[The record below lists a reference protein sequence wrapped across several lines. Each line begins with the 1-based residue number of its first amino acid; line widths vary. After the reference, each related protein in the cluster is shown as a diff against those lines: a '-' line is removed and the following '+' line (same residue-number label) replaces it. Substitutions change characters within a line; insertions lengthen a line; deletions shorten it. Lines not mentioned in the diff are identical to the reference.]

1 MGRPLTGSVRHH
13 RNRWWAGVPNP
24 GGGRREEGFGSEAD
38 ARAWLAAA
46 LDAYR
51 VGQSAPDTDRYR
63 RTQARPAKRVAK
75 PEPAKLAPDIASV
88 SKAWMA
94 AAYEDLRRGG
104 PERADRVRRI
114 VEAYLVP
121 YFAPRT
127 TTVADVTY
135 QHCHDW
141 LLSLVGR
148 DQPAQH
154 GVARSTTPV
163 GDEEIGLAE
172 LAQAAGVSLP
182 TARRRWRAGALPG
195 AYRDHNGQV
204 RVPASAVA
212 TVTNKRACR
221 PEGLSQ
227 SYVADALWV
236 LRRVLAFARANGLAP
251 AGFDPTESLEAPSP
265 DPARARR
272 SRPTGQPRPLSLP
285 ECARIASHLHV
296 VHQSGF
302 WLQRIMGLRVSE
314 AFGLQVGDVVDL
326 GEVGLLA
333 VQGQGGRRFKVRD
346 DHGRLEVVPRKDT
359 VKTAAGFRVLVVPER
374 LMEVLRV
381 VIEAFH
387 TDPDTGQV
395 DTAARLVPGIRVAN
409 QAGLMNYQTALAD
422 AAGAEGLCS
431 ADLGF
436 PVTTHLLRK
445 SCATDLAWA
454 TGIDDHVRRRF
465 MGHRAGDD
473 VYGRI
478 YTLDHPDVA
487 PLRQVAEILDAN
499 IEKTIGSLLVP
510 TTRKIRWGPDN
521 PLRARADH
529 VGATLAAAGWHV
541 EPGAPEDPLCPAERV
556 AAELDIYVTTARR
569 WMADGTLP
577 TIVAPDDTGVPRR
590 WVRLTDIWAHRDR
603 LTGRLVLPDVAES
616 LGLRYHEAYHL
627 LRRLDLDLDQHPTTG
642 EYKLTPEAVHAM
654 RAETERIRDLHRRS
668 VKLAAAARQL
678 RMAASSVALMSR
690 TGELEVDPETD
701 SSGARFVTRAS
712 VERAWM
718 ARQERR
724 KPRTA
729 QAAVPVAE
737 VARFTG
743 HTSVELVDLVKAG
756 VLQQV
761 PGRGQLLLTAASL
774 RAWMAEGGPGHA
786 EPGTVA
792 GGTAS

>member
-13 RNRWWAGVPNP
+13 RNRWWASVPNP
-24 GGGRREEGFGSEAD
+24 GGGRREEGFASEAD

-46 LDAYR
+46 VDAYR
-51 VGQSAPDTDRYR
+51 AGQPAPDPSRYR
-63 RTQARPAKRVAK
+63 RTRARPAKAAPK
-75 PEPAKLAPDIASV
+75 QEPAKVAQDIASV

-104 PERADRVRRI
+104 PERAERVRRI

-127 TTVADVTY
+127 TSVAEVTY

-148 DQPAQH
+148 DQT
-154 GVARSTTPV
+154 ARPRIARASGS
-163 GDEEIGLAE
+163 GDGEMGLAE
-172 LAQAAGVSLP
+172 LAKAAGVSLP
-182 TARRRWRAGALPG
+182 TARRRWQAGALPG
-195 AYRDHNGQV
+195 AYRDPNGVV

-212 TVTNKRACR
+212 AVTNKRLRR
-221 PEGLSQ
+221 PDGLSQ
-227 SYVADALWV
+227 AYVADALWV
-236 LRRVLAFARANGLAP
+236 LRRTLAFARANGLAP
-251 AGFDPTESLEAPSP
+251 AGFDPTESLEAPAP

-272 SRPTGQPRPLSLP
+272 SRPTGQPRPISLP

-296 VHQSGF
+296 VHQSAF

-314 AFGLQVGDVVDL
+314 AFGIQVGDLVDL

-346 DHGRLEVVPRKDT
+346 DHGRLEAVPRKDT
-359 VKTAAGFRVLVVPER
+359 VKTAAGFRVLVVPEH
-374 LMEVLRV
+374 LMAALRT

-387 TDPDTGQV
+387 TDPDTGAV
-395 DTAARLVPGIRVAN
+395 DTAARLVPGIRAAN
-409 QAGLMNYQTALAD
+409 QAGLMNYQTSLAD
-422 AAGAEGLCS
+422 AAAAEGLSS

-445 SCATDLAWA
+445 SAATDLAWA

-487 PLRQVAEILDAN
+487 PLRQVAQILDAN
-499 IEKTIGSLLVP
+499 IEQTIGSLVVP
-510 TTRKIRWGPDN
+510 TTRKVRWGPDN

-529 VGATLAAAGWHV
+529 VEATLAAAGWQV
-541 EPGAPEDPLCPAERV
+541 EPGDPDDPLCDTNRV

-569 WMADGTLP
+569 WMADGTVP
-577 TIVAPDDTGVPRR
+577 TVVALDDTGVPRR
-590 WVRLTDIWAHRDR
+590 WVRLSDLWAHRDR
-603 LTGRLVLPDVAES
+603 LAGRLVLPDVAES

-627 LRRLDLDLDQHPTTG
+627 LRRLDLDLQPHPTTG
-642 EYKLTPEAVHAM
+642 EYELTPEAVEAM
-654 RAETERIRDLHRRS
+654 RTETERVRALHRRS
-668 VKLAAAARQL
+668 MKLAAAARQL
-678 RMAASSVALMSR
+678 RMAASTVGLMAR
-690 TGELEVDPETD
+690 RGELEVDPETD
-701 SSGARFVTRAS
+701 GSGARFVTRRS
-712 VERAWM
+712 VESVWISRKAKKS
-718 ARQERR
+718 RR
-724 KPRTA
+724 DPVT
-729 QAAVPVAE
+729 AVPVAE

-743 HTSVELVDLVKAG
+743 RTTGELMDLVRAG
-756 VLQQV
+756 VLVQV
-761 PGRGQLLLTAASL
+761 PGRQKAALTAASL
-774 RAWMAEGGPGHA
+774 RAWMAA
-786 EPGTVA
+786 QA
-792 GGTAS
+792 A

>member
-13 RNRWWAGVPNP
+13 RNRWWASVPGV
-24 GGGRREEGFGSEAD
+24 GGARREEGFGSEAD

-51 VGQSAPDTDRYR
+51 AGQPAPDPDRYR
-63 RTQARPAKRVAK
+63 RTRARSARAAPSPEAAKV
-75 PEPAKLAPDIASV
+75 APDIASV

-104 PERADRVRRI
+104 PERAERVRRI

-141 LLSLVGR
+141 LLTLVGR
-148 DQPAQH
+148 DQPARP
-154 GVARSTTPV
+154 GVTRSITP
-163 GDEEIGLAE
+163 GGGEEMGLAK
-172 LAQAAGVSLP
+172 LATAAGVSLP
-182 TARRRWRAGALPG
+182 TARRRWRAGTLPG
-195 AYRDHNGQV
+195 AYRDHNGEI

-212 TVTNKRACR
+212 AVTNKRLRR

-227 SYVADALWV
+227 AYVADALWV
-236 LRRVLAFARANGLAP
+236 LRRTLAFARANGLAP
-251 AGFDPTESLEAPSP
+251 AGFDPTESLEAPAP

-272 SRPTGQPRPLSLP
+272 SRPTGQPRPLSLA
-285 ECARIASHLHV
+285 ECARIASQLHV
-296 VHQSGF
+296 VHQAAF

-314 AFGLQVGDVVDL
+314 AFGVQVGDLVDL
-326 GEVGLLA
+326 GQVGLLA

-346 DHGRLEVVPRKDT
+346 DHGRLEAVPRKDT
-359 VKTAAGFRVLVVPER
+359 VKTAAGFRVLVVPEH
-374 LMEVLRV
+374 LMAALRTV
-381 VIEAFH
+381 VEAFH
-387 TDPDTGQV
+387 TDPDTGTV
-395 DTAARLVPGIRVAN
+395 DTTARLVPGIRAAN
-409 QAGLMNYQTALAD
+409 QAGLMNYQTSLAD
-422 AAGAEGLCS
+422 AAAAEGLSS

-445 SCATDLAWA
+445 SAATDLAWA

-487 PLRQVAEILDAN
+487 PLRQVAQILDAN
-499 IEKTIGSLLVP
+499 IEDTIGSLLAP

-529 VGATLAAAGWHV
+529 VDATLAAAGWQV
-541 EPGAPEDPLCPAERV
+541 EPGHPDDPLCDTNRV
-556 AAELDIYVTTARR
+556 AQELGVYPNTARR

-577 TIVAPDDTGVPRR
+577 TVVGPDDCGVPRR
-590 WVRLTDIWAHRDR
+590 WVRLSDIWGHRDR
-603 LTGRLVLPDVAES
+603 LAGRLVLPDVAES
-616 LGLRYHEAYHL
+616 LGLRYHETYHM
-627 LRRLDLDLDQHPTTG
+627 LRRLDLGLEQHPNTG
-642 EYKLTPEAVHAM
+642 EYQLTPEAVDSL
-654 RAETERIRDLHRRS
+654 RAETERIRALHARS
-668 VKLAAAARQL
+668 MKLAAAARQL
-678 RMAASSVALMSR
+678 RLAASTAALMSR
-690 TGELEVDPETD
+690 NGDLEVDPETD
-701 SSGARFVTRAS
+701 SSGARFVTRRS
-712 VERAWM
+712 VQSVWIGRKAKKT
-718 ARQERR
+718 RR
-724 KPRTA
+724 DPV
-729 QAAVPVAE
+729 AAVPVAE

-743 HTSVELVDLVKAG
+743 HSTRELMDLVRAG

-761 PGRGQLLLTAASL
+761 AGRQKAVLTAESL
-774 RAWMAEGGPGHA
+774 RAWMAQ
-786 EPGTVA
+786 
-792 GGTAS
+792 TAA

>member
-51 VGQSAPDTDRYR
+51 AGRPAPDPDRYR
-63 RTQARPAKRVAK
+63 RTRARPAKAAPK
-75 PEPAKLAPDIASV
+75 PEPAKVAPDIASV

-114 VEAYLVP
+114 VDAYLVP

-182 TARRRWRAGALPG
+182 TARRRWRAGTLPG
-195 AYRDHNGQV
+195 AYRDHNGHV
-204 RVPASAVA
+204 RVPASAVGA
-212 TVTNKRACR
+212 VTNKRARR

-236 LRRVLAFARANGLAP
+236 LRRTLAFARANGLAP
-251 AGFDPTESLEAPSP
+251 AGFDPTESLDAPSP

-272 SRPTGQPRPLSLP
+272 SRPTGQPRPLSLA

-296 VHQSGF
+296 VHQSAL

-314 AFGLQVGDVVDL
+314 AFGLQVGDLVDL

-346 DHGRLEVVPRKDT
+346 DHGRLEAVPRKDT
-359 VKTAAGFRVLVVPER
+359 VKTAAGFRVLIVPEH
-374 LMEVLRV
+374 LMAALRT

-387 TDPDTGQV
+387 TDPDTGTV
-395 DTAARLVPGIRVAN
+395 DTTARLVPGIRAAN
-409 QAGLMNYQTALAD
+409 QAGLMNYQTSLAD
-422 AAGAEGLCS
+422 AAAAEGLSS

-487 PLRQVAEILDAN
+487 PLRQVAQILDAN

-510 TTRKIRWGPDN
+510 TPRKIRWGPDN
-521 PLRARADH
+521 PLRARFDH
-529 VGATLAAAGWHV
+529 VDATLAAARWQV
-541 EPGAPEDPLCPAERV
+541 EPGDPDDPLCLAERV

-577 TIVAPDDTGVPRR
+577 TIVGSDDTGVPRR
-590 WVRLTDIWAHRDR
+590 WVRLSDVWAHRDR
-603 LTGRLVLPDVAES
+603 LAGRLLLPDVAEV
-616 LGLRYHEAYHL
+616 LGMRYHEAYHL
-627 LRRLDLDLDQHPTTG
+627 LRRLDLNLEQHPTTG
-642 EYKLTPEAVHAM
+642 EFELTPEAVGAM
-654 RAETERIRDLHRRS
+654 RAEAERIRALHARS
-668 VKLAAAARQL
+668 MKLAAAARRL
-678 RMAASSVALMSR
+678 RLALSTVALLSR
-690 TGELEVDPETD
+690 NGDLEVDPETD
-701 SSGARFVTRAS
+701 SSGARFVTRRS
-712 VERAWM
+712 VEAAWVT
-718 ARQERR
+718 R
-724 KPRTA
+724 KAKTTRSDPVE
-729 QAAVPVAE
+729 AVPVSE

-743 HTSVELVDLVKAG
+743 HSTRELMDLVRAG

-761 PGRGQLLLTAASL
+761 PGRQKAALTADSL
-774 RAWMAEGGPGHA
+774 RVWMGHRA
-786 EPGTVA
+786 A
-792 GGTAS
+792 

>member
-13 RNRWWAGVPNP
+13 RNRWWASVPNP
-24 GGGRREEGFGSEAD
+24 GGSRREEGFASEAD
-38 ARAWLAAA
+38 ARSWLAAA
-46 LDAYR
+46 LAAYR
-51 VGQSAPDTDRYR
+51 SGQPAPDPDRYR
-63 RTQARPAKRVAK
+63 RTRTRPAKQAS
-75 PEPAKLAPDIASV
+75 PAPAKVAPDIASV
-88 SKAWMA
+88 SQAWVA

-104 PERADRVRRI
+104 PERAERVRRI

-141 LLSLVGR
+141 LLTLVGR
-148 DQPAQH
+148 DRPTLP
-154 GVARSTTPV
+154 GVARRPTTDS
-163 GDEEIGLAE
+163 GGEMGLAE

-182 TARRRWRAGALPG
+182 TARRRWRAGVLPG

-204 RVPASAVA
+204 RVPAAAVA
-212 TVTNKRACR
+212 AVTNKRARR

-265 DPARARR
+265 DPAQARR
-272 SRPTGQPRPLSLP
+272 SRPTGQARPLSLP

-296 VHQSGF
+296 AHQTAF

-314 AFGLQVGDVVDL
+314 AFGVQVGDLVDL

-346 DHGRLEVVPRKDT
+346 DHGRLEAVPRKDT
-359 VKTAAGFRVLVVPER
+359 VKTAAGFRVLVVPEH
-374 LMEVLRV
+374 LMQLLRV

-387 TDPDTGQV
+387 TDPDTAAV
-395 DTAARLVPGIRVAN
+395 DTAARLVPGIRAAN
-409 QAGLMNYQTALAD
+409 QAGLVNYQTSLAD
-422 AAGAEGLCS
+422 AAAAEQLSS

-445 SCATDLAWA
+445 SAATDLAWA

-487 PLRQVAEILDAN
+487 PLRQVARILDAN
-499 IEKTIGSLLVP
+499 IERTIASPMVP
-510 TTRKIRWGPDN
+510 TTRKIRWGPHN
-521 PLRARADH
+521 PLRARVDH
-529 VGATLAAAGWHV
+529 IDATLAAAGWQV
-541 EPGAPEDPLCPAERV
+541 EPGSPDDPLCGPERV
-556 AAELDIYVTTARR
+556 AAELDIFVTTARR

-577 TIVAPDDTGVPRR
+577 TVVGPDESGVPRR
-590 WVRLTDIWAHRDR
+590 WVRLSHVWAHRDR
-603 LTGRLVLPDVAES
+603 LAGRLLLPDVAES

-627 LRRLDLDLDQHPTTG
+627 LRRLDLGLEQHPGTG
-642 EYKLTPEAVHAM
+642 EYQLTPEAVAAM
-654 RAETERIRDLHRRS
+654 RAETERIRTLHGRS
-668 VKLAAAARQL
+668 MKLAAAAGRL
-678 RMAASSVALMSR
+678 GMAASTVGLMAKK
-690 TGELEVDPETD
+690 GELEIDPETD
-701 SSGARFVTRAS
+701 TSRACFVTRAS
-712 VERAWM
+712 VEAAWV
-718 ARQERR
+718 ARQGRR
-724 KPRTA
+724 KYRKA
-729 QAAVPVAE
+729 VAAVPVAE

-743 HTSVELVDLVKAG
+743 CSTTQLVDLVKAG
-756 VLQQV
+756 VLDQL
-761 PGRGQLLLTAASL
+761 PGRRKVLLSAASL
-774 RAWMAEGGPGHA
+774 RAWMADRGEQQA
-786 EPGTVA
+786 Q
-792 GGTAS
+792 

>member
-24 GGGRREEGFGSEAD
+24 GGGRREEGFASEAD
-38 ARAWLAAA
+38 ARTWLAAA

-51 VGQSAPDTDRYR
+51 TGQPAPDPDRYR
-63 RTQARPAKRVAK
+63 RTRTRPAKAPARPA
-75 PEPAKLAPDIASV
+75 PATVAPDIASV
-88 SKAWMA
+88 SQAWMA

-104 PERADRVRRI
+104 PERAERVRRI
-114 VEAYLVP
+114 VDAYLVP

-135 QHCHDW
+135 QHCHNW

-148 DQPAQH
+148 DRPTQP
-154 GVARSTTPV
+154 GVAHRTTLD
-163 GDEEIGLAE
+163 GDEGEMGLAE

-182 TARRRWRAGALPG
+182 TARRRWRAGVLPG
-195 AYRDHNGQV
+195 AYRDHHGQV

-212 TVTNKRACR
+212 TVTNKRAR
-221 PEGLSQ
+221 RREGLSQ

-296 VHQSGF
+296 AHQTAF

-314 AFGLQVGDVVDL
+314 AFGVQVGDLVDL
-326 GEVGLLA
+326 GDVGLLA

-346 DHGRLEVVPRKDT
+346 DHGRLEAVPRKDT

-374 LMEVLRV
+374 LMVVMRV

-387 TDPDTGQV
+387 TDPDTGAV
-395 DTAARLVPGIRVAN
+395 DTAARLVPGIRAAN
-409 QAGLMNYQTALAD
+409 QAGLVNYQTSLAD
-422 AAGAEGLCS
+422 AAAAEQLSS

-436 PVTTHLLRK
+436 AVTTHLLRK
-445 SCATDLAWA
+445 SAATDLAWA

-487 PLRQVAEILDAN
+487 PLRQVATILDAN
-499 IEKTIGSLLVP
+499 IEKTIASLLVP
-510 TTRKIRWGPDN
+510 TTRKIRWGTDH
-521 PLRARADH
+521 PLRARVNH
-529 VGATLAAAGWHV
+529 VDATLAAVGWQV
-541 EPGAPEDPLCPAERV
+541 EPGAPDDPLCGPERV

-577 TIVAPDDTGVPRR
+577 TVVGPDESGVPRR
-590 WVRLTDIWAHRDR
+590 WVRLATVWAHRDR
-603 LTGRLVLPDVAES
+603 LAGRLVLPDVAES

-627 LRRLDLDLDQHPTTG
+627 LRRLDLGLEQHPGTG
-642 EYKLTPEAVHAM
+642 EYELTPEAVAAM
-654 RAETERIRDLHRRS
+654 RAETERVRGLHRRS
-668 VKLAAAARQL
+668 VKLAAAARRL
-678 RMAASSVALMSR
+678 GMAASTVGLMAKK
-690 TGELEVDPETD
+690 GELELDSGTD
-701 SSGARFVTRAS
+701 SSGACFVTRAS
-712 VERAWM
+712 VEAAWM

-737 VARFTG
+737 VARSTG
-743 HTSVELVDLVKAG
+743 CSTTELVDLVKAG
-756 VLQQV
+756 VLDQL
-761 PGRGQLLLTAASL
+761 PGRRQVLLSAASL
-774 RAWMAEGGPGHA
+774 RAWMADRGEQQA
-786 EPGTVA
+786 Q
-792 GGTAS
+792 

>member
-1 MGRPLTGSVRHH
+1 
-13 RNRWWAGVPNP
+13 
-24 GGGRREEGFGSEAD
+24 
-38 ARAWLAAA
+38 
-46 LDAYR
+46 
-51 VGQSAPDTDRYR
+51 
-63 RTQARPAKRVAK
+63 
-75 PEPAKLAPDIASV
+75 
-88 SKAWMA
+88 
-94 AAYEDLRRGG
+94 
-104 PERADRVRRI
+104 
-114 VEAYLVP
+114 
-121 YFAPRT
+121 
-127 TTVADVTY
+127 
-135 QHCHDW
+135 
-141 LLSLVGR
+141 
-148 DQPAQH
+148 
-154 GVARSTTPV
+154 
-163 GDEEIGLAE
+163 
-172 LAQAAGVSLP
+172 VSLP
-182 TARRRWRAGALPG
+182 TARRRWRAGTLPG

-204 RVPASAVA
+204 RVPASALA
-212 TVTNKRACR
+212 TVTNKRARR

-236 LRRVLAFARANGLAP
+236 LRRTLAFARANGLAP

-296 VHQSGF
+296 VHQSAF

-346 DHGRLEVVPRKDT
+346 DHGRLEAVPRKDT
-359 VKTAAGFRVLVVPER
+359 VKTAAGFRVLVVPEH
-374 LMEVLRV
+374 LMQALRTLV
-381 VIEAFH
+381 EAFH
-387 TDPDTGQV
+387 TDPDTGTV
-395 DTAARLVPGIRVAN
+395 EVNARLVPGIRAAN
-409 QAGLMNYQTALAD
+409 QAGLMNYQTSLAD
-422 AAGAEGLCS
+422 AAGAEGLSS

-454 TGIDDHVRRRF
+454 TGIEDHVRRRF

-487 PLRQVAEILDAN
+487 PLRQVAQILDAN

-529 VGATLAAAGWHV
+529 VDATLAAAGWQV

-590 WVRLTDIWAHRDR
+590 WVRLSDICAHRER
-603 LTGRLVLPDVAES
+603 LAGRLVLPDVAES

-627 LRRLDLDLDQHPTTG
+627 LRRLDLDLVQHPSTG
-642 EYKLTPEAVHAM
+642 EYELTPEAVGAM
-654 RAETERIRDLHRRS
+654 RAEAERIRALHRRS
-668 VKLAAAARQL
+668 VRLAAAARQL

-712 VERAWM
+712 VQRAWM
-718 ARQERR
+718 ARHERR

-729 QAAVPVAE
+729 QAAVPAHE

-743 HTSVELVDLVKAG
+743 HTTTELVDLVKAG

-774 RAWMAEGGPGHA
+774 RAWMIEGGPAHSA
-786 EPGTVA
+786 PEMVA
-792 GGTAS
+792 AGTAS

>member
-1 MGRPLTGSVRHH
+1 MGRPLSGSVRHH
-13 RNRWWAGVPNP
+13 RNRWWASVPNP
-24 GGGRREEGFGSEAD
+24 GGSRREEGFASEAD
-38 ARAWLAAA
+38 ARSWLAAA
-46 LDAYR
+46 LNAYR
-51 VGQSAPDTDRYR
+51 TGEPAPDPDRYR
-63 RTQARPAKRVAK
+63 RARTRPAKAPARPA
-75 PEPAKLAPDIASV
+75 PAKVAPDIASV
-88 SKAWMA
+88 SQAWMA

-104 PERADRVRRI
+104 PERAERVRRI

-135 QHCHDW
+135 QHCHNW

-148 DQPAQH
+148 DRPTQL
-154 GVARSTTPV
+154 GVARRTRLD
-163 GDEEIGLAE
+163 GDEGEMGLAE

-182 TARRRWRAGALPG
+182 TARRRWRAGVLPG
-195 AYRDHNGQV
+195 AYRDDNGQV
-204 RVPASAVA
+204 RVPAAAVA
-212 TVTNKRACR
+212 TVTNKRARR

-272 SRPTGQPRPLSLP
+272 SRPAGQPRPLSLP

-296 VHQSGF
+296 VHQTAF

-314 AFGLQVGDVVDL
+314 AFGVQVGDLVDL

-346 DHGRLEVVPRKDT
+346 DHGRLEAVGRKDT
-359 VKTAAGFRVLVVPER
+359 VKTAAGFRVLVVPEH
-374 LMEVLRV
+374 LMQLLRV

-387 TDPDTGQV
+387 TDPDTGAI
-395 DTAARLVPGIRVAN
+395 DANARLVPGIRAAN
-409 QAGLMNYQTALAD
+409 QAGLVNYQTSLAD
-422 AAGAEGLCS
+422 AAAAEQLSS

-436 PVTTHLLRK
+436 PVTSHLLRK
-445 SCATDLAWA
+445 SAATDLAWA
-454 TGIDDHVRRRF
+454 VGLDDHVRRRF

-487 PLRQVAEILDAN
+487 PLRQVARILDSN
-499 IEKTIGSLLVP
+499 IENTIGSLLVP

-521 PLRARADH
+521 PLRSRVDH
-529 VGATLAAAGWHV
+529 VDATLAAAGWQV
-541 EPGAPEDPLCPAERV
+541 EPGDPEDPLCDTNRV
-556 AAELDIYVTTARR
+556 AEELGVYPNTARR

-577 TIVAPDDTGVPRR
+577 TVVAPDDTGVPRR
-590 WVRLTDIWAHRDR
+590 WVRLSDVWGHRDR
-603 LTGRLVLPDVAES
+603 LAGRVVLPDVAEA

-627 LRRLDLDLDQHPTTG
+627 LRRLDLGLEQRPATG
-642 EYKLTPEAVHAM
+642 EYELTPEAVAAL
-654 RAETERIRDLHRRS
+654 RAETERTWALHRRS
-668 VKLAAAARQL
+668 MKLAAAARQL
-678 RMAASSVALMSR
+678 GMAASTAGLLAKK
-690 TGELEVDPETD
+690 GELEVDPETD
-701 SSGARFVTRAS
+701 TSGARFVSRAS
-712 VERAWM
+712 VEAAWM

-743 HTSVELVDLVKAG
+743 HSTTELVDLVKAG
-756 VLQQV
+756 VLEQM
-761 PGRGQLLLTAASL
+761 PGRGRVLLTAPSL
-774 RAWMAEGGPGHA
+774 RDWMADRPEQKA
-786 EPGTVA
+786 E
-792 GGTAS
+792 